1 MVHTQPRGCL
11 RLQMSPLIQALVAL
25 AMFAACSEPRA
36 ASLAAVPADTEAAE
50 GSDGA
55 DLPDLDTAADS
66 PSPPVA
72 LRVATFNTSLFRSS
86 AGQLARDLAGG
97 NDAQARA
104 VAETLQRVRPDIV
117 LLNEF
122 DWDAEGLAARIFAED
137 YLAVSQNGAE
147 PLTFGHRYVPNT
159 NTGIHSGIDLNR
171 DGVIDL
177 NPGSPAY
184 ANDALGYGLFPGQY
198 GMVVFARYPIA
209 VEQVRTFQ
217 TLRWSELPQNL
228 QPVDWYG
235 AEAVALMRL
244 SSKNHSDL
252 PIEVNGRLLH
262 LLVSHPTPPS
272 FDGAEDR
279 NGRRNHDEIRFWS
292 DYLNGGVEV
301 AGWLRDDNDL
311 RGGLAP
317 DAPFVIL
324 GDLNSDP
331 ADGDS
336 RREAIVSLLGHPRLQ
351 DPRPESDGGAYA
363 AGADGRANATHRGD
377 PRQDTADFSDG
388 AVGNLRVDYALP
400 SANLTLRESG
410 VFWPAPGAPSAEL
423 AGVSDHHLVW
433 VDVTMGTEE

>member
-1 MVHTQPRGCL
+1 
-11 RLQMSPLIQALVAL
+11 MSPLIQALAAL
-25 AMFAACSEPRA
+25 AMLAGCSQHG
-36 ASLAAVPADTEAAE
+36 ASSLTVVPADTEGEE
-50 GSDGA
+50 GSDA
-55 DLPDLDTAADS
+55 AELPDLDATADAA
-66 PSPPVA
+66 SPPVA
-72 LRVATFNTSLFRSS
+72 LRVATFNTSLFRGS

-122 DWDAEGLAARIFAED
+122 DWDAEGLAARAFAED

-147 PLTFGHRYVPNT
+147 PLAFGHRYVPAT

-171 DGVIDL
+171 DGVV
-177 NPGSPAY
+177 NTTPGSADY
-184 ANDALGYGLFPGQY
+184 GNDALGYGLFPGQY
-198 GMVVFARYPIA
+198 GMVVFSQYPIA
-209 VEQVRTFQ
+209 LGQVRTFQ
-217 TLRWSELPQNL
+217 TLRWAELPQNL

-244 SSKNHSDL
+244 SSKNHADL

-292 DYLNGGVEV
+292 DYLDGGDAV
-301 AGWLRDDNDL
+301 AAWLRDDNDL
-311 RGGLAP
+311 RGGLDPA
-317 DAPFVIL
+317 APFVIL

-331 ADGDS
+331 VDGGS
-336 RREAIVSLLGHPRLQ
+336 RHEALVSLLAHPRLQ
-351 DPRPESDGGAYA
+351 DPRPESDGGAFA
-363 AGADGRANATHRGD
+363 AGADGRANAAHRGD

-388 AVGNLRVDYALP
+388 SVGNLRVDYALP
-400 SANLTLRESG
+400 SANLTLRASG
-410 VFWPAPGAPSAEL
+410 VFWPAPGEASDEL

-433 VDVTMGTEE
+433 VDVTLGAEE